1 MPTITLAALAHDP
14 LGAVAS
20 YWHTLV
26 TDHADAVPALL
37 GVVRDVL
44 AADGT
49 ITGAILGDGTA
60 ASPWRIRLA
69 PGFELQVQVDGSEL
83 QVTAMGTTSVD
94 TLGARCT
101 VVEGNAGIELATID
115 LAGGHAAVMTGLVGT
130 LTMRGRGLDP
140 PRAVLDL
147 GAARLEADHVGVA
160 IRWTPAGGLRF
171 ATSAPNL
178 AAVVGET
185 SVPLAL
191 PTGDALDDAGL
202 AAAETLIGLLAPLA
216 PSWLESVVGLLGWGA
231 RVGTRRLSLVS
242 LLGSGA
248 DPAAAVAGWLA
259 PALGQVGPDAL
270 SLLADLLAGDGALA
284 GVVEGEGT
292 PEHPFEVALSSD
304 GTGPTLAIW
313 FPPAGPSALL
323 TAAGDELVRWRPG
336 APGLATDVLV
346 QALEAEA
353 LVASDVAD
361 LVWNRDLSGGLEG
374 LVARWSGGDGRIV
387 PPLNPPAGVD
397 VVTLEDLAAGQV
409 DDALDLA
416 DLLDHDP
423 PVTFHVRIAASAD
436 GVFPDAPA
444 ERVVDLTPANRAPE
458 TFTAPA
464 PDSGDWFVVLG
475 TRAACRLATGDPDGT
490 LGQAARLARL
500 VDASS
505 GLGPG
510 QLLVGHGGAGHAAR
524 LVAADGGGRLRRRHR
539 RHPVR
544 PGVAHGAR
552 RGRRGRRLAAPPG
565 PAGRRRWRRR
575 RRPGPRPGAGR
586 RAGRGRRQR
595 RPGRGAPPARGR
607 HPRPQRPE
615 GARGLRRGHRAGGA
629 GRDHRRRGLGPGRPG
644 DAAGGRRRAAPADGH
659 PRGPPDADLVGA
671 DRPDRGRRRP
681 DGGPRRPRRRRPRGH
696 GGHRSGGAGPAARR
710 ARGRAGWPAA
720 PIRSAA
726 RPGRASTVCA
736 R

>member
-1 MPTITLAALAHDP
+1 MLAADRVQIGSHGYPTLDLTSTDALMDAAGAAVEELVTALLAQLGDAGQVVQLLVGLQPPPGQAAVPTITLAALAHDP
-14 LGAVAS
+14 LAAVAS

-60 ASPWRIRLA
+60 AAPWRIRLA
-69 PGFELQVQVDGSEL
+69 PGFELQVQVDGAEL
-83 QVTAMGTTSVD
+83 RVTAMGTTSVD

-231 RVGTRRLSLVS
+231 RVGTRRLSLVG

-292 PEHPFEVALSSD
+292 PEHPFELALSSD

-323 TAAGDELVRWRPG
+323 TVGRRRARPLASGRARAGDRRARAGARGGGTGRGRRRRPRLEPGPERRAGRAGRPLERWRR
-336 APGLATDVLV
+336 AH
-346 QALEAEA
+346 
-353 LVASDVAD
+353 
-361 LVWNRDLSGGLEG
+361 R
-374 LVARWSGGDGRIV
+374 
-387 PPLNPPAGVD
+387 PA
-397 VVTLEDLAAGQV
+397 AQ
-409 DDALDLA
+409 
-416 DLLDHDP
+416 
-423 PVTFHVRIAASAD
+423 
-436 GVFPDAPA
+436 PA
-444 ERVVDLTPANRAPE
+444 
-458 TFTAPA
+458 
-464 PDSGDWFVVLG
+464 
-475 TRAACRLATGDPDGT
+475 
-490 LGQAARLARL
+490 
-500 VDASS
+500 
-505 GLGPG
+505 
-510 QLLVGHGGAGHAAR
+510 
-524 LVAADGGGRLRRRHR
+524 
-539 RHPVR
+539 
-544 PGVAHGAR
+544 
-552 RGRRGRRLAAPPG
+552 GRRGRRDA
-565 PAGRRRWRRR
+565 R
-575 RRPGPRPGAGR
+575 GPR
-586 RAGRGRRQR
+586 
-595 RPGRGAPPARGR
+595 
-607 HPRPQRPE
+607 
-615 GARGLRRGHRAGGA
+615 
-629 GRDHRRRGLGPGRPG
+629 GRP
-644 DAAGGRRRAAPADGH
+644 ARRRARPRRPARPRPAGH
-659 PRGPPDADLVGA
+659 VP
-671 DRPDRGRRRP
+671 RPDRGERRRRVP
-681 DGGPRRPRRRRPRGH
+681 RRAARAPRRPHTGQPGARDV
-696 GGHRSGGAGPAARR
+696 HRAGAGQRRLVRR
-710 ARGRAGWPAA
+710 ARDPSRVPAGH
-720 PIRSAA
+720 R
-726 RPGRASTVCA
+726 
-736 R
+736 